1 MDVRLI
7 KKKLGELEK
16 YVRALEGL
24 KSYSLQELRADV
36 TKAWSVE
43 HGLQLAIQV
52 ILDIGSHILAALGK
66 QEIEDY
72 ADVMDKLGEMNIL
85 PPAFVKTIRGMV
97 GVRNI
102 LVHEY
107 AAVDLAKVHDIA
119 QNRLDD
125 FRKFAKYIDQY
136 LSSAS
141 GS

>member
-1 MDVRLI
+1 M
-7 KKKLGELEK
+7 
-16 YVRALEGL
+16 
-24 KSYSLQELRADV
+24 
-36 TKAWSVE
+36 
-43 HGLQLAIQV
+43 
-52 ILDIGSHILAALGK
+52 
-66 QEIEDY
+66 
-72 ADVMDKLGEMNIL
+72 
-85 PPAFVKTIRGMV
+85 KTIRGMV

-107 AAVDLAKVHDIA
+107 AAVDLGKIHDIA